1 MRASI
6 LEEEQFETVLAYTDG
21 MERPAMYRLMV
32 TLTKKLG
39 LRPIELA
46 NMDTSWF
53 SPNELRIPAG
63 KSKRG
68 KARSLP
74 MSDEILSLLVRHMG
88 EQTGRVFRNAK
99 GEVFTANGISE
110 AMRRLYRLAGVRGSC
125 YSGRRTAATNM
136 VDRGVN
142 IRIVQEFLGHSNLA
156 TTAAYCGV
164 TPNMLRNAVFG

>member
-6 LEEEQFETVLAYTDG
+6 LEEEQFGVVLAYTEG

-46 NMDTSWF
+46 NLETSWF
-53 SPNELRIPAG
+53 IGAELRIPAG

-68 KARSLP
+68 RARSLP
-74 MSDEILSLLVRHMG
+74 TNEEILSLLARHMG
-88 EQTGRVFRNAK
+88 SETGRVFRNAR
-99 GEVFTANGISE
+99 GEAFTANGISE
-110 AMRRLYRLAGVRGSC
+110 AMRRIYKLAGVKGSA

-136 VDRGVN
+136 VDRGVS
-142 IRIVQEFLGHSNLA
+142 IRVVQEFLGHSNLA

-164 TPNMLRNAVFG
+164 TPTMLRNAVFG

>member
-6 LEEEQFETVLAYTDG
+6 LEDDQFETVLAYTDT
-21 MERPAMYRLMV
+21 MNRPAMYRLMV
-32 TLTKKLG
+32 VLTKKLG

-46 NMDTSWF
+46 NLDTNWF

-74 MSDEILSLLVRHMG
+74 MNDEILSLLALHMG
-88 EQTGRVFRNAK
+88 GETGRVFRNTR
-99 GEVFTANGISE
+99 GEPFTPNGISE
-110 AMRRLYRLAGVRGSC
+110 AMRRIYRLAGVRGSC

-142 IRIVQEFLGHSNLA
+142 IRVVQEFLGHSNLA